1 MKQLSIC
8 IPTYNRKECLSQ
20 CLESIIKQSVFN
32 DIEIIISDNAS
43 TDGTFDIIK
52 EYCDKF
58 SNISYF
64 RNSENIWFDRNVLQV
79 IWKATSK
86 YCLLIWDD
94 DAFFEDSLRNILYIL
109 RENQANMYL
118 TNNWW
123 YDQSLKNPVTLAPN
137 INILSNQLYPTLN
150 SFIHSLQPK
159 KIQTVGYF
167 WWMSGLI
174 FLREKWLEFK
184 DKEQFIGSQTIHLF
198 VLIDAFKNEPFM
210 LIFLPTIKTR
220 ADNIRWD
227 TFGMNSAFKREMV
240 TKSAFLYIAK
250 IHNISYSK
258 TSLMRDFV
266 LSYIKNIAI
275 FWIKKYFLRD
285 QEKILRIKKVLGRF
299 HKKY

>member
-1 MKQLSIC
+1 
-8 IPTYNRKECLSQ
+8 
-20 CLESIIKQSVFN
+20 
-32 DIEIIISDNAS
+32 
-43 TDGTFDIIK
+43 
-52 EYCDKF
+52 
-58 SNISYF
+58 
-64 RNSENIWFDRNVLQV
+64 
-79 IWKATSK
+79 
-86 YCLLIWDD
+86 
-94 DAFFEDSLRNILYIL
+94 
-109 RENQANMYL
+109 
-118 TNNWW
+118 
-123 YDQSLKNPVTLAPN
+123 
-137 INILSNQLYPTLN
+137 
-150 SFIHSLQPK
+150 
-159 KIQTVGYF
+159 
-167 WWMSGLI
+167 MSGLI